1 MDFLGPFGRWGHDV
15 KYVKCGLGVP
25 DPHLWSAETKFGD
38 FDGGFKH
45 RLNHRVAYPFQD
57 FNVQMFGGHQ
67 KMLEHKN
74 WQAFGR
80 HFQHQSLKNVNKHRH
95 SMIWREGR
103 TLTFQL

>member
-1 MDFLGPFGRWGHDV
+1 VDHDV

-25 DPHLWSAETKFGD
+25 DPHLWSAETKFRD

-67 KMLEHKN
+67 KMLDHKN

-80 HFQHQSLKNVNKHRH
+80 HLAGIWQAFGRH
-95 SMIWREGR
+95 LAGISNIN
-103 TLTFQL
+103 L